1 LSISYEQERWYRD
14 QLERAKEKIHSHKD
28 FPEELR
34 WELDAL
40 ELELVEFGFEPDFTA
55 EILRQ
60 ITGSLSSWDGNKRLS
75 LRFARSIIKKVKTGD
90 QMEMLLVM
98 QMICDHIAKMNL
110 TARMNATKEVD
121 HCASYGN
128 LSNKFSRTFVDQLGA
143 LQRIR
148 SGPQRNLTVHNVS
161 VSDGGQAAFVNH
173 VTHNSADKGQ
183 PATTE
188 AQNLLADHSGTAMPA
203 LDRTEETVTTVP
215 AVEQIQEPA
224 PIATSRRRRK

>member
-1 LSISYEQERWYRD
+1 LSISNEQERWYRD
-14 QLERAKEKIHSHKD
+14 QLERVKEKIHSHKD
-28 FPEELR
+28 FPEEFR

-60 ITGSLSSWDGNKRLS
+60 ITGCLSSWDGNKRLS
-75 LRFARSIIKKVKTGD
+75 LRFARSIIKNVKTGD
-90 QMEMLLVM
+90 QMEMLLVV

-143 LQRIR
+143 LQRLR
-148 SGPQRNLTVHNVS
+148 SGPQQNLTVNNVS
-161 VSDGGQAAFVNH
+161 VSEGGQAVVGH
-173 VTHNSADKGQ
+173 ITHNSGDKGQ
-183 PATTE
+183 PATNQ
-188 AQNLLADHSGTAMPA
+188 AQHLLADHSATAMPII
-203 LDRTEETVTTVP
+203 DQEEETVTIAP
-215 AVEQIQEPA
+215 AIEQIEEPA
-224 PIATSRRRRK
+224 PIAKGRRRRK